1 MTGIP
6 DLGIR
11 LDIMGRVLDPLLC
24 VFLADVK
31 SVGKGTCMHVCI
43 WYTKLTCISNGVSK
57 TDIVVG
63 KVQCVCVCVCDC
75 VCVDRWRGHSR
86 CRAPLTTG

>member
-11 LDIMGRVLDPLLC
+11 VDIMGRVLDPLLC
-24 VFLADVK
+24 VFLADIQ
-31 SVGKGTCMHVCI
+31 SVDTGACMYVCV
-43 WYTKLTCISNGVSK
+43 WYTELTCISNGVSK

-63 KVQCVCVCVCDC
+63 KVQCVCVCVC
-75 VCVDRWRGHSR
+75 
-86 CRAPLTTG
+86 